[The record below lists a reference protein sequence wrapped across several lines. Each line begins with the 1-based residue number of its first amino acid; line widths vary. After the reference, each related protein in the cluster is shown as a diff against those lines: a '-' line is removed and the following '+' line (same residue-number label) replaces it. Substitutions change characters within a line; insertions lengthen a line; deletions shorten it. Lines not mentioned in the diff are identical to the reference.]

1 MIVENLHFNYLRKRK
16 STYTFFTEKI
26 NFISEKCED
35 IIDQFVH
42 TVVCHKCDLS

>member
-1 MIVENLHFNYLRKRK
+1 MIVENLHFNYLRK
-16 STYTFFTEKI
+16 STYTFFTEK